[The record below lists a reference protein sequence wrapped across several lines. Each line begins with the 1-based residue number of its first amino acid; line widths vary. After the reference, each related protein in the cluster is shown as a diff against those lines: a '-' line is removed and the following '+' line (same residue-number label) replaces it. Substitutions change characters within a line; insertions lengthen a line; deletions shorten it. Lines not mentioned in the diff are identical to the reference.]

1 MAKFVIA
8 ASSMFWFYIIIEIG
22 CSSIVSIDIVSGRE
36 RPRGRFDGLEVIS
49 IYV

>member
-8 ASSMFWFYIIIEIG
+8 ASSMFWFYIIISIG

-36 RPRGRFDGLEVIS
+36 RPRGRFDALEVIS